1 MAFLHNLTL
10 AVCIF
15 STLTNAIP
23 YHGSPVV
30 SSRSNSGR
38 LAKRTNPI
46 IGEGIDIN
54 DPARG
59 GKLVSR
65 PNFPTSGSGI
75 DSDSPIFRHYFN
87 EEDRSKVK
95 AVFAKLAGNSET
107 PEDVDNEGAKELGQ
121 ITFQGVNTPNNGD
134 DSGCDKPGTNMYT
147 EYYDTDGPV
156 VVVCEDA
163 WYVGNQLNIRAVAY
177 INERIIRVFPDR
189 DDQNCDEMGD
199 TLNPDMAILGH
210 LVLHEF
216 THWDWFLTGITKGEV
231 VDEHGPDK
239 ISGYGLE
246 NVYYDLDKKYAPFN
260 ADSSFVLNGFA
271 DLEGDNRYAWYAT
284 EVMWSIICAKTYKE
298 PRDDGSD

>member
-15 STLTNAIP
+15 FTLTNAIP
-23 YHGSPVV
+23 SHGLPIV
-30 SSRSNSGR
+30 SSRSSFGR

-46 IGEGIDIN
+46 IGEGININ

-65 PNFPTSGSGI
+65 PNFPTSGAFSNVQQLLTTTLFAKGTRVSTISCEFLLSSHHSGSGI

-95 AVFAKLAGNSET
+95 AVFAKLAGNPET
-107 PEDVDNEGAKELGQ
+107 PEDVDNEGAKEVGQ
-121 ITFQGVNTPNNGD
+121 ITFQGVDTPNNGD

-189 DDQNCDEMGD
+189 DDQKCDEMGD

-216 THWDWFLTGITKGEV
+216 TSV
-231 VDEHGPDK
+231 
-239 ISGYGLE
+239 
-246 NVYYDLDKKYAPFN
+246 
-260 ADSSFVLNGFA
+260 SFPL
-271 DLEGDNRYAWYAT
+271 
-284 EVMWSIICAKTYKE
+284 IPI
-298 PRDDGSD
+298 